1 VVLTVG
7 DVANQ
12 RKTGFFHLAGIGI
25 CLKYQPLVANVIRFE
40 IITLPSTKR
49 TREPIYF
56 FKVIENINI
65 KITHAICLPL
75 KLKSRKQ

>member
-25 CLKYQPLVANVIRFE
+25 CLKYQPLVANVIGFE
-40 IITLPSTKR
+40 IVTLPLIKR
-49 TREPIYF
+49 TREPIF
-56 FKVIENINI
+56 F
-65 KITHAICLPL
+65 
-75 KLKSRKQ
+75 